1 MKFKDTIAKLSA
13 NCVVILLWKLSNLIF
28 PKVVS
33 EKTIL
38 QGERMGYLE
47 LFPSDDATSANLVR
61 LNLKSTVFETEHVG
75 FLRENP
81 WQKSNDRPW

>member
-1 MKFKDTIAKLSA
+1 
-13 NCVVILLWKLSNLIF
+13 
-28 PKVVS
+28 
-33 EKTIL
+33 
-38 QGERMGYLE
+38 MGYLE

-81 WQKSNDRPW
+81 WQKSNDRP